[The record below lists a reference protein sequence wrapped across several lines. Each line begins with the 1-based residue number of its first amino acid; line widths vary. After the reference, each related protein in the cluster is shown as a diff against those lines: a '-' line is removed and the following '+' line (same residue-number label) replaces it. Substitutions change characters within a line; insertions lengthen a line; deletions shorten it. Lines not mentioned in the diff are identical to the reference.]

1 MIIVVKV
8 DVFSYEE
15 AILLITF
22 EFGLWIHSVLRI
34 EKKFSAKA
42 LSYGF
47 PLLDIDANNFAIR
60 GFKTL
65 TPCTAYSTSCFA
77 VFK

>member
-22 EFGLWIHSVLRI
+22 EFGSVDTFRF
-34 EKKFSAKA
+34 E
-42 LSYGF
+42 
-47 PLLDIDANNFAIR
+47 N
-60 GFKTL
+60 
-65 TPCTAYSTSCFA
+65 
-77 VFK
+77 